1 MRSLLGRD
9 LLRIEDLNQDEIY
22 YLISRSI
29 ELKRSPLK
37 AGRPLEGRS
46 IALIFHK
53 PSMRTRVSFEAAAS
67 ALGANPIFLRSDEV
81 GLGEREPAKDV
92 ARVLSRY
99 VAAIVIRTFDQ
110 SLVEEFAENSDV
122 PVINALTDEE
132 HPCQAIA
139 DLMTILEKK
148 NRIAGLK
155 LAFIGD
161 GRNNVA
167 RSLMLAGASAGM
179 KISIASPE
187 GFKPEDGDL
196 ERARC
201 LFKGIGEAVKVCG
214 KPEEAVERA
223 DVVYTD
229 VWVSMGQEAEKE
241 EKVKAFA
248 GYQVSPELMKRAK
261 QNAIVMHCLPAHRGQ
276 EIAEGVLESP
286 RSVVFDQAEN
296 RLHTA
301 KAILLSL
308 VGG

>member
-1 MRSLLGRD
+1 MGSLLGRD
-9 LLRIEDLNQDEIY
+9 LLRVADLTQDEIY
-22 YLISRSI
+22 HLISTSI
-29 ELKRSPLK
+29 ALKRSPLK

-53 PSMRTRVSFEAAAS
+53 PSMRTRVSFEAAAV
-67 ALGANPIFLRSDEV
+67 ALGAHPVFLRSDEV

-110 SLVEEFAENSDV
+110 SLVEEFAEHSGV

-155 LAFIGD
+155 LAFVGD

-167 RSLMLAGASAGM
+167 RSLIAAGAIAGM
-179 KISIASPE
+179 RVAVASPR
-187 GFKPEDGDL
+187 GFEPFPADL
-196 ERARC
+196 EMAKK
-201 LFKGIGEAVKVCG
+201 LFKGIGDAVRVCAS
-214 KPEEAVERA
+214 PEEAASGA
-223 DVVYTD
+223 DVIYTD
-229 VWVSMGQEAEKE
+229 VWVSMGQERERSD
-241 EKVKAFA
+241 KVRAFE
-248 GYQVSPELMKRAK
+248 GFQVNPDLMRRAK
-261 QNAIVMHCLPAHRGQ
+261 SNAIIMHCLPAHRGE
-276 EIAEGVLESP
+276 EISEEALESP

>member
-1 MRSLLGRD
+1 MTSLLGRD
-9 LLRIEDLNQDEIY
+9 LLRVEDLNQDEIY

-53 PSMRTRVSFEAAAS
+53 PSMRTRVSFEAAAA
-67 ALGANPIFLRSDEV
+67 ALGAHPIFLRSDEV
-81 GLGEREPAKDV
+81 GFGEREPAKDV

-99 VAAIVIRTFDQ
+99 VVAIVIRTFDQ
-110 SLVEEFAENSDV
+110 SLVEEFAENASV

-148 NRIAGLK
+148 NRIAGIR
-155 LAFIGD
+155 LAFVGD

-167 RSLMLAGASAGM
+167 RSLIASGAIAGM
-179 KISIASPE
+179 KISVASPRGYE
-187 GFKPEDGDL
+187 PEAADL
-196 ERARC
+196 ERAKS
-201 LFKGIGEAVKVCG
+201 LFRGIGDAVKVCG
-214 KPEEAVERA
+214 SPEEAVERA

-229 VWVSMGQEAEKE
+229 VWVSMGQEKDRAEK
-241 EKVKAFA
+241 VRAFA
-248 GYQVSPELMKRAK
+248 GFQVNSALMGRAK
-261 QNAIVMHCLPAHRGQ
+261 DNAIVMHCLPTHRGE
-276 EIAEGVLESP
+276 EITDEVLESS

-308 VGG
+308 VGE